1 MERVTS
7 TLGWALMSRLGKALV
22 DEPEHCSELKHSSL
36 TYIAVCQEMFIDTFD
51 MVGEETN
58 SPV

>member
-1 MERVTS
+1 
-7 TLGWALMSRLGKALV
+7 MSRLGKALV